1 MPPTVPGAAG
11 ADPENSALARLAAAL
26 HPSDPHPDRVSAAG
40 ENVALEAVRVAKE
53 HRVSA
58 LLSRTLDRAGRLESL
73 PENVRVALRRDVLEQ
88 AGARAQLDEVASGA
102 AAALIPRGIPF
113 LFLKGAALG
122 TLTYG
127 DPALRAMT
135 DVDLLVRATDLDRSL
150 EALVA
155 SGFRGPSATERA
167 FWEDSYYNLPVGA
180 PDGRGSVEI
189 HWSIAQPGRQRPDID
204 GLFAR
209 RRDFTQHGLAVAALG
224 PADLFLHQALHLSY
238 HYFEP
243 RLVWIHDLALL
254 HRADP
259 PVDEIVSRARRW
271 SMAVP
276 LALSVLH
283 VEKVYPGVT
292 HPRLLEY
299 ARGVARARVI
309 ALALRSSQPVQ
320 FLRGWNRRAVQ
331 LALAVLMI
339 DNPLAALRRTASWA
353 RRTVHHGD
361 VAGRRRPKPDGP

>member
-1 MPPTVPGAAG
+1 MPLTDLGAAG

-26 HPSDPHPDRVSAAG
+26 HPSDPHPDRVSAARDD
-40 ENVALEAVRVAKE
+40 VALDAVRAARE

-58 LLSRTLDRAGRLESL
+58 LLSRALDRAGRLDAL
-73 PENVRVALRRDVLEQ
+73 PENVRAALRRDVLDQ
-88 AGARAQLDEVASGA
+88 ATARAQLDAIAAGA
-102 AAALIPRGIPF
+102 ATALIARGVPF

-127 DPALRAMT
+127 DPTLRAMT
-135 DVDLLVRATDLDRSL
+135 DVDLLVRAADLDRAL

-155 SGFRGPSATERA
+155 HGFRGPSAGERA
-167 FWEDSYYNLPVGA
+167 FWQDAYYNLPVGA
-180 PDGRGSVEI
+180 PDGHGTVEV

-209 RRDFTQHGLAVAALG
+209 RRDYDQDGLMVAAPG
-224 PADLFLHQALHLSY
+224 AADLFLHQALHHSY

-292 HPRLLEY
+292 HPRLLDF
-299 ARGVARARVI
+299 ARGVARARTI
-309 ALALRSSQPVQ
+309 ATVLRSPQPVR
-320 FLRGWNRRAVQ
+320 FLRGWDRRVVQ

-339 DNPLAALRRTASWA
+339 DNPLAAVRRTASWA

-361 VAGRRRPKPDGP
+361 VAGRRRPKPGGP